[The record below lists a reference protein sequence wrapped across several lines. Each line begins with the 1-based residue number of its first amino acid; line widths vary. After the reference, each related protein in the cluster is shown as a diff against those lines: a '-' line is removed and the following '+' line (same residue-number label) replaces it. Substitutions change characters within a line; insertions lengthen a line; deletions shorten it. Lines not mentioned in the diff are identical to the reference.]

1 MRVVVTGAS
10 GFLGSFI
17 ARGLTRAGVST
28 LRVSRQDIPGFL
40 QVAKYADSPVGD
52 VLIHLAEINNRSR
65 VNQLSVE
72 YEYEAS
78 STLYALLTKGYR
90 KVIYA
95 SSSIIYGDSG
105 YTPHIESETVSPI
118 DTYTRLKL
126 KSEQSVL
133 SRGGVVLRLANIY
146 GPGMATENVLS
157 RILGQLDQN
166 GPIELQDT
174 SPVRDF
180 IWVEDVAEVIKKMAI
195 QQAQGLFNVGS
206 GIGTSIGELAR
217 MALEEAKQPQRQIV
231 STQSAA
237 KPSCIVLDIT
247 KIKQYLHWEPSVL
260 LSEGLQ
266 RLVRRQSGVEI
277 T

>member
-17 ARGLTRAGVST
+17 ARGLTYAGVTT

-72 YEYEAS
+72 YEHEAS
-78 STLYALLTKGYR
+78 STLQALLKKGYK

-95 SSSIIYGDSG
+95 SSSVLYGDG
-105 YTPHIESETVSPI
+105 VCAPHIESDPVSAT
-118 DTYTRLKL
+118 DAYTRVKL
-126 KSEQSVL
+126 ASEQSVL
-133 SRGGVVLRLANIY
+133 SCGGVVVRFANIY
-146 GPGMATENVLS
+146 GPGMAAENVLS
-157 RILGQLDQN
+157 HILGQLDQDA
-166 GPIELQDT
+166 PITLQDT

-180 IWVEDVAEVIKKMAI
+180 IWVEDAAEAIMKMVTGR
-195 QQAQGLFNVGS
+195 AQGVFNVGT
-206 GIGTSIGELAR
+206 GIGTSIGELASMLLQEVR
-217 MALEEAKQPQRQIV
+217 QPQRQIV
-231 STQSAA
+231 SVQTATR
-237 KPSCIVLDIT
+237 PSGIVLDIA
-247 KIKQYLHWEPSVL
+247 KAKQDLHWQPSVL
-260 LSEGLQ
+260 LNEGLR
-266 RLVRRQSGVEI
+266 RLASRHIGMGH

>member
-17 ARGLTRAGVST
+17 ARGLTYAGVST

-72 YEYEAS
+72 YEHEVS
-78 STLYALLTKGYR
+78 STLYALLAKGYG

-95 SSSIIYGDSG
+95 SSSVIYGDG
-105 YTPHIESETVSPI
+105 GCTPHIESDPVSPI

-126 KSEQSVL
+126 ASEQSVL
-133 SRGGVVLRLANIY
+133 SCGGVVVRLANIY
-146 GPGMATENVLS
+146 GPGMAAENVLS

-180 IWVEDVAEVIKKMAI
+180 IWVEDAAEVIIKMAI
-195 QQAQGLFNVGS
+195 QQAQGLFNVGT

-231 STQSAA
+231 STQSTA

-247 KIKQYLHWEPSVL
+247 KTKQYLHWQPSVL
-260 LSEGLQ
+260 LNEGLR
-266 RLVRRQSGVEI
+266 RLVSRQREVEN

>member
-17 ARGLTRAGVST
+17 ARGLTYAGVST
-28 LRVSRQDIPGFL
+28 LRVSRQDTPGFL

-78 STLYALLTKGYR
+78 STLNALLTKSYR

-95 SSSIIYGDSG
+95 SSSIIYGDG
-105 YTPHIESETVSPI
+105 GWTPHIESDPVSAI

-126 KSEQSVL
+126 ASEQSVL
-133 SRGGVVLRLANIY
+133 SRGGVVVRLANIY
-146 GPGMATENVLS
+146 GPGMAAENVLS
-157 RILGQLDQN
+157 RILGQINQN
-166 GPIELQDT
+166 GPIELQDA

-180 IWVEDVAEVIKKMAI
+180 IWVEDAAEVIIKMAI
-195 QQAQGLFNVGS
+195 QQAQGLFNVGT
-206 GIGTSIGELAR
+206 GIGTSIGDLAR
-217 MALEEAKQPQRQIV
+217 MALEEAKQPQRKIV
-231 STQSAA
+231 STQSTA
-237 KPSCIVLDIT
+237 KRSCIVLDIT
-247 KIKQYLHWEPSVL
+247 KTKKYLDWQPSVL
-260 LSEGLQ
+260 VNEGLR
-266 RLVRRQSGVEI
+266 RLVSSLRKVEI
-277 T
+277 I